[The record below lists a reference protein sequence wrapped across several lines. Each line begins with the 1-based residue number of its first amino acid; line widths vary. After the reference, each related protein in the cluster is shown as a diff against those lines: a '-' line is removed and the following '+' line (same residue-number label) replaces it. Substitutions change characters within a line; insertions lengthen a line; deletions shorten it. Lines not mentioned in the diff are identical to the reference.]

1 MNDPETGERAALLPH
16 QSPAQSPRVHYL
28 DNLRTSLVALVI
40 LHHVA
45 ERFGATSYERHS
57 PLALWAFVVINYS
70 YFMGVLFAIAGHFSA
85 LAAAK
90 KTRRAFILDKLKR
103 LGIPAL
109 VSTLLIQPLAI
120 VLLHRADPST
130 LPHMLLNYFKYLRG
144 APGPYW
150 FIATLLFFDLTY
162 ITTRTWLPSIPFL
175 PPTSKKR
182 FRITAAVWISLTT
195 AFAFL
200 VRLFFPFDMVL
211 RPLNILLAFTP
222 QWVLAYIAGT
232 SLSALHPYLPTSH
245 PLPSLALAYS
255 TSIGSLLAMVR
266 ILGSNYAFFEPGITH
281 PGALFYIPWNEISFY
296 FIGTSLY
303 AVFHTSQFTTR
314 RWGNTARY
322 AYGAYLVHLPL
333 VLALQILVDRSV
345 GEALS
350 EVGQALAVGAFGI
363 VLSWTASWGLIRLPG
378 VQRVI

>member
-1 MNDPETGERAALLPH
+1 MTLKLVSELLFCRIKAQRKVRECTISTTSEHPLLRFQEDSKSLHSGQTEALG
-16 QSPAQSPRVHYL
+16 
-28 DNLRTSLVALVI
+28 D
-40 LHHVA
+40 
-45 ERFGATSYERHS
+45 
-57 PLALWAFVVINYS
+57 
-70 YFMGVLFAIAGHFSA
+70 
-85 LAAAK
+85 
-90 KTRRAFILDKLKR
+90 
-103 LGIPAL
+103 PAL

-120 VLLHRADPST
+120 VLLRRADPST
-130 LPHMLLNYFKYLRG
+130 LPHMLLNYFKNLRG
-144 APGPYW
+144 AWPLLV
-150 FIATLLFFDLTY
+150 IATLLFFDLTY

-232 SLSALHPYLPTSH
+232 SLSALHPYLPTSPSRLSPSH
-245 PLPSLALAYS
+245 TPPPL
-255 TSIGSLLAMVR
+255 
-266 ILGSNYAFFEPGITH
+266 PGITH